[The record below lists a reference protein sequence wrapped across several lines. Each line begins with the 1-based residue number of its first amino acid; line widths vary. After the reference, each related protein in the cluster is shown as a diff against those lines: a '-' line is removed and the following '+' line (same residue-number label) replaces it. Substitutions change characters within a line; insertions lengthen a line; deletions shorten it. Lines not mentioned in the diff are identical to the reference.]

1 MGHLGAGGHCRFS
14 AQFKHGG
21 GWPDLDLATSTGD
34 GAIYEALG
42 TAEPDEDPR
51 GRRSPP
57 MEPDSWIREKARQL
71 GKKALLLQGRVVF
84 ARESGSRTRVARLLR
99 SLLVASQGRSR
110 SKVVDELGE
119 TSLVRDASCVDEP
132 ARRLNSVRRPNT
144 PEC

>member
-57 MEPDSWIREKARQL
+57 MEPDSWIREKARQCREAVPEAVTGGSASRQCL
-71 GKKALLLQGRVVF
+71 EAVPRGSDGRQCLEAVP
-84 ARESGSRTRVARLLR
+84 RGS
-99 SLLVASQGRSR
+99 ASRQ
-110 SKVVDELGE
+110 
-119 TSLVRDASCVDEP
+119 
-132 ARRLNSVRRPNT
+132 
-144 PEC
+144 

>member
-71 GKKALLLQGRVVF
+71 GKKALF
-84 ARESGSRTRVARLLR
+84 ARDQFADPAGP
-99 SLLVASQGRSR
+99 ASVPGE
-110 SKVVDELGE
+110 VV
-119 TSLVRDASCVDEP
+119 T
-132 ARRLNSVRRPNT
+132 
-144 PEC
+144 